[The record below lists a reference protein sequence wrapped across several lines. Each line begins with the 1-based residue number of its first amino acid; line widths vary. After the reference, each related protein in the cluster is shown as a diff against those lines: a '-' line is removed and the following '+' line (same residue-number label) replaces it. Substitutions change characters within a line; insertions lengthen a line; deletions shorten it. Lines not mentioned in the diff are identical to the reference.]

1 MDDFNLDSLHESR
14 NEWVSRL
21 INILTPNVFTGIK
34 NIFDESV
41 KLASQQTQ
49 PEKYL
54 MTFQNL
60 LVQIPKWNNEII
72 SNEVKRIQN
81 SSACTYIEDLITCV
95 HIIQLKALTCVR
107 VGLNEKNVNINIP
120 KLNDYIHRVYINT
133 ARVIY
138 SNIYLFEQ
146 DILPLQIQ
154 QNYTKVNK
162 IIKEAIIESIRESM
176 PIDEIL
182 RAYLED
188 SITEQTTP
196 TSVQNAQETPAISE
210 TTPENISNI
219 TNIIEEHDIQLEPT
233 NNLENDISITPD
245 ENLFKSD
252 VDDLEAQAPSLFK
265 QPEESTDNDNISVNP
280 NLDQKVTFDKSLEP
294 GIESLEE
301 VDLFSHLTN
310 EATNIVDDSLID
322 ENLDEL
328 LGVETIV

>member
-1 MDDFNLDSLHESR
+1 
-14 NEWVSRL
+14 
-21 INILTPNVFTGIK
+21 
-34 NIFDESV
+34 
-41 KLASQQTQ
+41 
-49 PEKYL
+49 
-54 MTFQNL
+54 
-60 LVQIPKWNNEII
+60 
-72 SNEVKRIQN
+72 
-81 SSACTYIEDLITCV
+81 
-95 HIIQLKALTCVR
+95 
-107 VGLNEKNVNINIP
+107 
-120 KLNDYIHRVYINT
+120 
-133 ARVIY
+133 
-138 SNIYLFEQ
+138 
-146 DILPLQIQ
+146 
-154 QNYTKVNK
+154 
-162 IIKEAIIESIRESM
+162 M